1 MLGSVQVIQEIP
13 GLWASAE
20 VHHIPLVLDSRFL
33 EDNPEAVGF
42 CVKWLSPPLSTYLLS
57 SCYEPGTGP
66 GARKFTISQ
75 NPGVYQE
82 PLRFLANICFP

>member
-20 VHHIPLVLDSRFL
+20 VHHIPLVLDSRYI

-42 CVKWLSPPLSTYLLS
+42 CVK
-57 SCYEPGTGP
+57 
-66 GARKFTISQ
+66 
-75 NPGVYQE
+75 
-82 PLRFLANICFP
+82 